1 MQWLAAVCV
10 RRPVFTWVLMLAMIV
25 VGSFSLLGLG
35 VDRFPNIDFPVVIV
49 TTVLPGAAPEQMES
63 EVSDKIEDAL
73 NSIAGLDELRSNNF
87 ESLSV
92 VVARFDLDKS
102 TAEAAQEVRDR
113 VNRIL
118 SLLPR
123 DIQQPRVE
131 RVDPDA
137 APVMYIALSGPR
149 TTRELTEYASRRVR
163 RQIESLN
170 GVGGVV
176 IYGGRQRQVNVTV
189 DPVRL
194 QSYGLTIS
202 DISRSLAAQNI
213 EVPGG
218 TIYRGDRQFSLRVLG
233 RVPSVAEFNNI
244 VLVTRNGLTVRL
256 QDVGRAED
264 SEADATSLS
273 SLSGREVV
281 VLAPRKQSG
290 TNTVA
295 IIDAL
300 KERLDEIRPTLPP
313 GFRMEIVRDEGEFV
327 RNAIHAVQ
335 EHLILGS
342 LFAAVVVLLF
352 LWNLR
357 STVISALAIPTSII
371 ATFVLIKAMKL
382 TLNTITLLGLTLA
395 VGIVIDDAIVVLE
408 NIVKFVDEKGMNPRK
423 AAIYATKEIGLAV
436 LATTLSLVAVFL
448 PVAFMGGIVGRFM
461 ASFGF
466 TMSFSIMVS
475 LVVAFSLTP
484 MLSSRWLK
492 QKPGAKEVY
501 TEEKEHAEDEV
512 HEDPANFAP
521 EDQISAYLSWLSNE
535 ASAMTRFFAPVKHF
549 VFGLPAAAGRWV
561 EQRELSQWAAGKRA
575 LPEEYAGGAHGPS
588 KGVYGLIERGY
599 LRMLSF
605 SMRHRWVVGVSMMIA
620 MASLGPL
627 TKVVAKNF
635 LPIDDESRFEV
646 QIRAPEGTSLRQTHI
661 ITERMARTIRTM
673 PGVSHTVTTVGSAQ
687 GDQSGRGSNQSTIFV
702 ALVPSTERALSQQ
715 LMIEKVREEIL
726 PRFSADN
733 LRVAVSPVNAFGGGG
748 AADSANIQF
757 VLRGPDIQR
766 LGVYAEALV
775 REMRTIPMTS
785 DHDSTLVVGK
795 PELVVS
801 IDRARAADLNVLPA
815 EVANALR
822 LLVGDVQVTNF
833 NEGGEQYEVHLRG
846 DASVRER
853 VDSFSLVTVASTV
866 PGRTVRLS
874 DVVTIRESTGPS
886 VIQRLGRQRQVTVY
900 CNVKS
905 GGSET
910 AVVERLEAAWRRQNP
925 APGFSGE
932 LAGRSKELGKAGKS
946 FMMAF
951 ILSLVFMYLVLAAQF
966 ESWVHPITIL
976 ISLPLTV
983 PFAILSLVLLRQSI
997 NIFSSLGILVLF
1009 GIVKKNSILQVDHMR
1024 ALRRKGLSR
1033 ADAVMVGNRDR
1044 LRPILMTTV
1053 AFVAGMVPLVAS
1065 SGAGSGTNRAM
1076 GSVIMGG
1083 QTLAL
1088 LLTLL
1093 ATPVVFTWFDDLSN
1107 AAILDRV
1114 KRIVS
1119 WPIRM
1124 LDGAFGSKD
1133 EQHTS
1138 H

>member
-10 RRPVFTWVLMLAMIV
+10 RRPVFTWVLMLSMLV
-25 VGSFSLLGLG
+25 VGSASLLGLG

-73 NSIAGLDELRSNNF
+73 NSIAGLDELRSNNY

-92 VVARFDLDKS
+92 VVARFDLDKP

-118 SLLPR
+118 SQLPK

-131 RVDPDA
+131 RIDPDA

-163 RQIESLN
+163 RQLETLN

-176 IYGGRQRQVNVTV
+176 IYGGRQRQINVTV

-202 DISRSLAAQNI
+202 DVSRSLAAQNI

-218 TIYRGDRQFSLRVLG
+218 TVYRGDRQYSLRVQG
-233 RVPSVAEFNNI
+233 RVPSVEEFNDI
-244 VLVTRNGLTVRL
+244 VLMTRNGLTVRL
-256 QDVGRAED
+256 RDVGIAED
-264 SEADATSLS
+264 SEADASSLS

-281 VLAPRKQSG
+281 ILAPRKQSG

-295 IIDAL
+295 VIDAL
-300 KERLDEIRPTLPP
+300 KERLEEIRKTLPP
-313 GFRMEIVRDEGEFV
+313 GYRLDIVRDEGEFI
-327 RNAIHAVQ
+327 RNAIHAVE

-342 LFAAVVVLLF
+342 LCAAIVVLLF

-357 STVISALAIPTSII
+357 STVISALAIPTSIV
-371 ATFVLIKAMKL
+371 ATFTLIKAMKL
-382 TLNTITLLGLTLA
+382 TLNTLTLLGLTLA

-408 NIVKFVDEKGMNPRK
+408 NIVKFIDEKGMNPRK
-423 AAIYATKEIGLAV
+423 AAIHATREIGLAV

-461 ASFGF
+461 ASFGY

-475 LVVAFSLTP
+475 LIVAFSLTP

-492 QKPGAKEVY
+492 QRANAKETY
-501 TEEKEHAEDEV
+501 TEERELAEDEV
-512 HEDPANFAP
+512 RTDPPNYGTPAQIDAYLRWLSTEASGLTRLFAP
-521 EDQISAYLSWLSNE
+521 I
-535 ASAMTRFFAPVKHF
+535 KHW
-549 VFGLPAAAGRWV
+549 VFGVPSAAGRWA
-561 EQRELSQWAAGKRA
+561 EQHELREWAEGKRV
-575 LPEEYAGGAHGPS
+575 LPEEYARVAHG
-588 KGVYGLIERGY
+588 GTGGIYGLIERGY
-599 LRMLSF
+599 LRLLSF
-605 SMRHRWVVGVSMMIA
+605 SMRHRWVIGLAMLIA
-620 MASLGPL
+620 MVSLGPL
-627 TKVVAKNF
+627 VKVVSKNF

-646 QIRAPEGTSLRQTHI
+646 QLRAPEGTSLRQTYI
-661 ITERMARTIRTM
+661 IAERMARAIRAL

-687 GDQSGRGSNQSTIFV
+687 GDQSGRGPNQAAIFV
-702 ALVPSTERALSQQ
+702 ALIPPTERRMDQQ
-715 LMIEKVREEIL
+715 TLMQRVRDEIL
-726 PRFSADN
+726 PRFQEEN
-733 LRVAVSPVNAFGGGG
+733 LRVAVSPINVFGGGG

-757 VLRGPDIQR
+757 VIKGPDLER
-766 LGVYAEALV
+766 LGQYAEELV
-775 REMRTIPMTS
+775 RQMRTIPMTT

-833 NEGGEQYEVHLRG
+833 NEAGEQYEVHLRG
-846 DASVRER
+846 DATVRER
-853 VDSFSLVTVASTV
+853 IDAFSLVTVASTI

-874 DVVTIRESTGPS
+874 DVVNVRESTGPS

-900 CNVKS
+900 CNVKP
-905 GGSET
+905 GGSEA
-910 AVVERLEAAWRRQNP
+910 AVIERVQTAWRNMNP
-925 APGFSGE
+925 LPGYTGD

-946 FMMAF
+946 FMLAF
-951 ILSLVFMYLVLAAQF
+951 VLSVVFMYLVLAAQF
-966 ESWVHPITIL
+966 ESWIHPITIL

-983 PFAILSLVLLRQSI
+983 PFAILSLVLLRQSL

-1033 ADAVMVGNRDR
+1033 ADAVMLGNRDR
-1044 LRPILMTTV
+1044 LRPILMTTI
-1053 AFVAGMVPLVAS
+1053 AFVAGMVPLVVS

-1093 ATPVVFTWFDDLSN
+1093 ATPVVFTWFDDLAN
-1107 AAILDRV
+1107 AAV
-1114 KRIVS
+1114 KERFLAIIA
-1119 WPIRM
+1119 WPFKM
-1124 LDGAFGSKD
+1124 LDQAFGSKD
-1133 EQHTS
+1133 ERDGGH
-1138 H
+1138 

>member
-35 VDRFPNIDFPVVIV
+35 VDRFPNIDFPAVIV

-73 NSIAGLDELRSNNF
+73 NSISGLDELRSNNF

-92 VVARFDLDKS
+92 VVARFDLDKP

-118 SLLPR
+118 SQLPQG
-123 DIQQPRVE
+123 IQQPRVE
-131 RVDPDA
+131 RIDPDA

-189 DPVRL
+189 DPARL
-194 QSYGLTIS
+194 QAFGLTIS

-218 TIYRGDRQFSLRVLG
+218 TVYRGDRQFSLRVLG
-233 RVPSVAEFNNI
+233 RVPSVEEFNDI
-244 VLVTRNGLTVRL
+244 ALVNRNGLTIRL
-256 QDVGRAED
+256 RDVGRAED
-264 SEADATSLS
+264 SEADATSLA

-295 IIDAL
+295 VIDAL
-300 KERLDEIRPTLPP
+300 KERLEEIRPTLPP
-313 GFRMEIVRDEGEFV
+313 GYRLEIVRDEGEFV

-342 LFAAVVVLLF
+342 LFAAIVVLLF

-423 AAIYATKEIGLAV
+423 AAIYATREIGLAV

-461 ASFGF
+461 ASFGY

-484 MLSSRWLK
+484 MLSARWLK
-492 QKPGAKEVY
+492 QRPGAKEVY
-501 TEEKEHAEDEV
+501 TEEKELAEDEV
-512 HEDPANFAP
+512 HEDPPNHGTP
-521 EDQISAYLSWLSNE
+521 EQQQAYLRWLATE
-535 ASAMTRFFAPVKHF
+535 ASAPTRWFSGLKHF
-549 VFGLPAAAGRWV
+549 VFGVPAAAGRWV
-561 EQRELSQWAAGKRA
+561 EQRELAQWAAGDRVVA
-575 LPEEYAGGAHGPS
+575 EEYARGHGHGAGS
-588 KGVYGLIERGY
+588 QGIYGLIERGY
-599 LRMLSF
+599 LRLLGF
-605 SMRHRWVVGVSMMIA
+605 SMRHRWVVGLSMLIA

-627 TKVVAKNF
+627 VKIVSKTF
-635 LPIDDESRFEV
+635 LPIEDESRFEV
-646 QIRAPEGTSLRQTHI
+646 QLRAPEGTSLRQTHI
-661 ITERMARTIRTM
+661 VTERMARAIRAI
-673 PGVSHTVTTVGSAQ
+673 PGVSHTVATVGSAQ
-687 GDQSGRGSNQSTIFV
+687 GDQSGRGPNQASIFV
-702 ALVPSTERALSQQ
+702 ALKPPSERSLDQQ
-715 LMIEKVREEIL
+715 GIMSRVREQVL
-726 PRFSADN
+726 PRFDAEN

-748 AADSANIQF
+748 AADSASIQF
-757 VLRGPDIQR
+757 VLRGPDLDK
-766 LGVYAEALV
+766 LGRYAQALV
-775 REMRTIPMTS
+775 REMRTIPMTT

-795 PELVVS
+795 PELVVA

-822 LLVGDVQVTNF
+822 LLVGDVQVTNY

-846 DASVRER
+846 DESVRER
-853 VDSFSLVTVASTV
+853 VDAFSLVTVASTI

-874 DVVTIRESTGPS
+874 DVVTVSEREGPS

-900 CNVKS
+900 CNVKP

-910 AVVERLEAAWRRQNP
+910 AVIERLEAAWRAQNP
-925 APGFSGE
+925 SPGFSGE

-946 FMMAF
+946 FMLAF
-951 ILSLVFMYLVLAAQF
+951 VLSLVFMYLVLAAQF
-966 ESWVHPITIL
+966 ESWIHPVTIL

-983 PFAILSLVLLRQSI
+983 PFAILSLVLLRQSV

-1024 ALRRKGLSR
+1024 ELRRRGLSR

-1053 AFVAGMVPLVAS
+1053 AFVAGMIPLVVS
-1065 SGAGSGTNRAM
+1065 SGAGAGTNRAM

-1093 ATPVVFTWFDDLSN
+1093 ATPVVFSWFDDLANS
-1107 AAILDRV
+1107 AIREKVIAVLSWPFQMLDR
-1114 KRIVS
+1114 
-1119 WPIRM
+1119 
-1124 LDGAFGSKD
+1124 AFRAKD
-1133 EQHTS
+1133 ERD
-1138 H
+1138 